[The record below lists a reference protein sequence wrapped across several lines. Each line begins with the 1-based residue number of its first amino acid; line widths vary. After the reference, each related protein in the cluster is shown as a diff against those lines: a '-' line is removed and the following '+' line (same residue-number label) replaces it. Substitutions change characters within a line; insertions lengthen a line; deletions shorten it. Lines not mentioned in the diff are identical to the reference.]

1 MCGMAGAFCG
11 STLTEFEIKRVSKLL
26 ILNHF
31 RGDDSTGMFDYIETA
46 DKEKVVYWKKKTHP
60 VFFAYNEFGK
70 TLADRWKNKKPNIVA
85 VHARA
90 ATIGSV
96 TAENAHPFVHDHII
110 GMHNGTINKSFKG
123 KDDYETDSEALI
135 KLIATDGIK
144 QAVDE
149 IGYGGAYALVW
160 FDMKDYT
167 LNFLRNSQRPLHFV
181 NYANTLY
188 WSSDKKDLAY
198 ALECDTQGKLDNKEG
213 EHSVE
218 SGKIFELPEALHI
231 KFDANAGGLK
241 YEAKLVRPSYTCK
254 APTNWRGGSQ
264 SSHGFFQQKER
275 MLTQSTFD
283 QTGAT
288 RTTFDHKTN
297 SVNTSHIDYFMPSYH
312 ADRFETISAMGNAI
326 QYGLDYVFCI
336 ENGLFYSKKNY
347 AMIQE
352 WRANF
357 PREFV
362 RILRTNFEVL
372 STDSKK
378 FRLAK
383 AGLSKNQYKELIKG
397 KDTSYI
403 YHPYHLNDKKEKV
416 YNRYIIDGRYKKIVE
431 AEAEEVDDLPKNRRI
446 NNKLVSIPEYLNF
459 LDNNSCAHCG
469 DFVQENED
477 VLWTGQQDFVCETC
491 QENAIREGTTHLV
504 FQVFPNLTLSGVKA
518 HVNARKKYT
527 LPLLTDQRNVG

>member
-1 MCGMAGAFCG
+1 MCGIAGAFCG
-11 STLTEFEIKRVSKLL
+11 KTLTEFEIKRVSKLL

-31 RGDDSTGMFDYIETA
+31 RGDDSTGMFDYIENV
-46 DKEKVVYWKKKTHP
+46 DKDKVVYWKKKTHP

-96 TAENAHPFVHDHII
+96 TAENAHPFVHGHVI
-110 GMHNGTINKSFKG
+110 GMHNGTINKDFKG

-135 KLIATDGIK
+135 KLIADDGIK
-144 QAVDE
+144 KAVDE

-160 FDMKDYT
+160 LDTKDYT
-167 LNFLRNSQRPLHFV
+167 LNFIRNTHRPLHFL
-181 NYANTLY
+181 NYGNTLY

-198 ALECDTQGKLDNKEG
+198 ALDCNLHGKLEDKDG
-213 EHSVE
+213 EFSIE
-218 SGKIFELPEALHI
+218 TGKIFELPDGLHI
-231 KFDANAGGLK
+231 KFDANAGGLRYK
-241 YEAKLVRPSYTCK
+241 AQQMRPTYTYE

-264 SSHGFFQQKER
+264 SSHGFFRQTGR
-275 MLTQSTFD
+275 THTQSTFD
-283 QTGAT
+283 QIGAT
-288 RTTFDHKTN
+288 NKGT
-297 SVNTSHIDYFMPSYH
+297 NTSHIDYFMPSYH

-397 KDTSYI
+397 KDMSYI

-416 YNRYIIDGRYKKIVE
+416 YNRYIIDGRYKKIIE
-431 AEAEEVDDLPKNRRI
+431 AEAEEVDDLPKNRLI
-446 NNKLVSIPEYLNF
+446 NNKPVSIPEYLQF
-459 LDNNSCAHCG
+459 LDNNSCAYCG
-469 DFVQENED
+469 DYVQENED
-477 VLWTGQQDFVCETC
+477 VLWTGQQDFICETC
-491 QENAIREGTTHLV
+491 QENCIREGNTHLL
-504 FQVFPNLTLSGVKA
+504 FQVFPNLTISGIKA
-518 HVNARKKYT
+518 HVNARRKYT